1 MKRPSRL
8 TGLTAV
14 VVVPLLL
21 AACGDDDTA
30 GTAAESS
37 SPATASADSSF
48 PVTVESDGQPV
59 EIPEAPEQI
68 VSLSPTATEMLFA
81 IGAGDQVVAAD
92 EYSYYP
98 PEAPTTDLSGYQP
111 NAEAI
116 IGYDP
121 DLVVAENDPGE
132 LVSSLDQVGI
142 PTLINTSAATIEDS
156 YAQIERLGVA
166 TGHVGEAAELVAQMK
181 ADIDELTADIP
192 ADAEPITY
200 FHELDPNLYTVT
212 GETFVGEVYAMAG
225 MVSIADDAPEASGP
239 YPQLSPEYVVK
250 ADPDVIFYADSADSG
265 VTAESIAQRPGWDQL
280 TAVQE
285 GRVIEIDKD
294 IASRW
299 GPRVVDFLR
308 ALTDARADLVS
319 ASS

>member
-8 TGLTAV
+8 TGLAAV
-14 VVVPLLL
+14 AVVPLLL

-30 GTAAESS
+30 GTAADSS

-181 ADIDELTADIP
+181 TDIDELTADVP